1 MSARSERISRPS
13 ARIGGLSRQVG
24 RLAALAGLT
33 FCALAALILPAGP
46 ASAHAVLLRAT
57 PAADAVL
64 PAAPAEVELEFSE
77 PVRLVPGK
85 IRVIAPDGKRVDV
98 GEPAVTGGR
107 VRVTLRPGAVR
118 GTYLV
123 SYRVISADSHPVVG
137 GFAYS
142 YGSPSATAIDL
153 DAGRDVDP
161 FVKAAIPVVK
171 YAGYAGL
178 VLLVGP
184 ALILA
189 LLWPARLSRRG
200 PARVVWTGAGL
211 VALSTVGGLLL
222 QAPYTTGAALT
233 DLTGADLRQVFGSQ
247 FGAAHLVRLVVLAGS
262 ALLLVPL
269 LRGAIGTVERALL
282 AAFGVIAVGTW
293 PLSGHPAGSPVPAV
307 SVVVDSVH
315 LTSMAIW
322 LGGLVMLVGFLLR
335 QADER
340 ELGAILP
347 VWSRW
352 AALAVASL
360 LLAGL
365 TQALIEVGTP
375 SALVGTSY
383 GRLLMIKVA
392 LFAAV
397 VVVAAYSRRLVGR
410 RLAEGRP
417 GRLRRLVVVELGI
430 TAVVLALT
438 TVLVQTTPARTA
450 EANEAGAVDLPFTAT
465 ATSTLYSLQVEV
477 DPADVG
483 RNDVHLYAYT
493 PDGKPRPVV
502 EWRATAALPA
512 AGVEPIDIPLL
523 KLTDNHAT
531 GQFSV
536 PSAGEWQL
544 RFTLRTSE
552 IDQASVTVTVPI
564 T

>member
-1 MSARSERISRPS
+1 MSERSERI
-13 ARIGGLSRQVG
+13 G
-24 RLAALAGLT
+24 RVAALAGLT
-33 FCALAALILPAGP
+33 LCALAALALPAGP
-46 ASAHAVLLRAT
+46 ASAHAVLLRST
-57 PAADAVL
+57 PTADAVL
-64 PAAPAEVELEFSE
+64 PAVPAEVVLEFSE

-85 IRVIAPDGKRVDV
+85 IRVVAPDGKRADV
-98 GEPAVTGGR
+98 GEPTVTRGR
-107 VRVTLRPGAVR
+107 VAVTLRPGGGR

-142 YGSPSATAIDL
+142 YGAKSATAPGL
-153 DAGRDVDP
+153 DSGQEVDP
-161 FVKAAIPVVK
+161 FVRTAIPVAK
-171 YAGYAGL
+171 YVGYAGL

-184 ALILA
+184 ALVLA

-200 PARVVWTGAGL
+200 PARVVWTGVGL
-211 VALSTVGGLLL
+211 VALSTVAGLVL

-233 DLTGADLRQVFGSQ
+233 DVTGADLGRVLGSQ
-247 FGAAHLVRLVVLAGS
+247 FGTAHLVRLVVLAGS

-269 LRGAIGTVERALL
+269 VRGASGTVERTLL

-307 SVVVDSVH
+307 SVAVDSVH
-315 LTSMAIW
+315 LASMAIW

-335 QADER
+335 RADER

-352 AALAVASL
+352 AALAVAAL

-375 SALVGTSY
+375 SALVDTSY
-383 GRLLMIKVA
+383 GRLLMVKA
-392 LFAAV
+392 GLFAAV
-397 VVVAAYSRRLVGR
+397 VAVAAYSRRMVGR

-417 GRLRRLVVVELGI
+417 DRLRRLVAVELGI
-430 TAVVLALT
+430 TAAVLALT

-450 EANEAGAVDLPFTAT
+450 EANEAGAVELPFSAT
-465 ATSTLYSLQVEV
+465 ATSSIYTLQVEV

-483 RNDVHLYAYT
+483 RNDVHLFAYK
-493 PDGKPRPVV
+493 PDGKPQPVV

-531 GQFSV
+531 GQFSM
-536 PSAGEWQL
+536 PAAGQWRL

-552 IDQASVTVTVPI
+552 IDQATVTVTVPI
-564 T
+564 I